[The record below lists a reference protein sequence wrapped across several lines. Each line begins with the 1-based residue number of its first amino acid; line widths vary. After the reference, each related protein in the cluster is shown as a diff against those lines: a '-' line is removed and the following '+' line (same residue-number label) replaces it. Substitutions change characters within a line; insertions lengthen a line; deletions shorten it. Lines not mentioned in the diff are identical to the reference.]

1 MLDERKAF
9 HKAKE
14 RALYLLEYR
23 DYSKKELFDK
33 LKKTN
38 PEEYAQM
45 AIEYLEE
52 LKLID
57 DERFAKKYVHDLV
70 HFKKYFGQR
79 LKYELQ
85 RKGIDPIIIEEVLDA
100 LDVDPTNQITQII
113 YKKYPKALSNEKDR
127 RRAIDACRRRGY
139 SWDDIKNTLNLL
151 DECNDEI

>member
-1 MLDERKAF
+1 MLDEKKAF

-52 LKLID
+52 LGLID

-70 HFKKYFGQR
+70 HFKRFFGQR

-85 RKGIDPIIIEEVLDA
+85 RKGIEPVIIEEVLDD
-100 LDVDPTNQITQII
+100 LDVDPSAQITQII
-113 YKKYPKALSNEKDR
+113 NRKYPRALSNEKDR
-127 RRAIDACRRRGY
+127 RRAINACRRMGY
-139 SWDDIKNTLNLL
+139 SWDDIKNTLNYM
-151 DECNDEI
+151 DEGYDEI

>member
-1 MLDERKAF
+1 MLDEKKAF

-23 DYSKKELFDK
+23 DYSKKELLDK

-38 PEEYAQM
+38 PEEFAQM

-52 LKLID
+52 LGLID

-70 HFKKYFGQR
+70 HFKRFFGQR

-85 RKGIDPIIIEEVLDA
+85 RKCIDPVIIEEVLDD
-100 LDVDPTNQITQII
+100 LEVEPTDQIAQII
-113 YKKYPKALSNEKDR
+113 NKKYPRALLNEKDR
-127 RRAIDACRRRGY
+127 RRAINACRRMGY
-139 SWDDIKNTLNLL
+139 SWDDIKNTLNNME
-151 DECNDEI
+151 ECDDEI

>member
-1 MLDERKAF
+1 MLDEKKAF

-23 DYSKKELFDK
+23 DYSKKELLDK

-38 PEEYAQM
+38 PEEFAQM

-52 LKLID
+52 LGLID

-70 HFKKYFGQR
+70 HFKRFFGQR

-85 RKGIDPIIIEEVLDA
+85 RKGIDPVIIEEVLDD
-100 LDVDPTNQITQII
+100 LEVEPTDQIAQII
-113 YKKYPKALSNEKDR
+113 NKKYPRALLNEKDR
-127 RRAIDACRRRGY
+127 RRAINACRRMGY
-139 SWDDIKNTLNLL
+139 SWDDIKNTLNNME
-151 DECNDEI
+151 ECDDEI